1 MQTFYLI
8 DFENVHNDGIANIK
22 NLTKEDHVHI
32 FSTRNAVNIR
42 QDVFWLDGDIQSHL
56 VPVRKQ
62 SLDMYLVSYLGYILG
77 VYGKQCKYVIVS
89 KDRDY
94 DNIINFWKE
103 KGYSDIS
110 RKPALPNRKSLPQ
123 KTSQQM
129 MNQSSSSQTVNSKIS
144 AGLAYQLSGD
154 DRSELNHFMQHGL
167 IDMGY
172 KGKNANMI
180 CKYVVAHCNDE
191 RILSGI
197 HNDLREIFED
207 YEEVYED
214 VKSVL
219 EKFVNSKSK
228 SAKSK
233 NAKRESQVRSFFGQH
248 FKKKLYIDCKEEII
262 AIILNAKTR
271 QQVNNGLMKLYSD
284 GNVVKHIY
292 QTLQPLIQTLPGR

>member
-62 SLDMYLVSYLGYILG
+62 SLDMHLVSYLGYILG
-77 VYGKQCKYVIVS
+77 VHGKQCKYVIVS

-228 SAKSK
+228 NSKSK